1 MSDLTAKYFENI
13 LQVAADHTSAADVDL
28 GAENAREVTVAQLA
42 FDSLEALS
50 FVMALEEVADLEMD
64 SFELPVTATLW
75 NVAEQMTALHSKN
88 QAG

>member
-1 MSDLTAKYFENI
+1 MFDLTTKYFENV
-13 LQVAADHTSAADVDL
+13 LQVAAEHTDTSNVDL
-28 GAENAREVTVAQLA
+28 GAENAREFTVAQLA

-75 NVAEQMTALHSKN
+75 DIAEHMTVIHTKN
-88 QAG
+88 QAA

>member
-1 MSDLTAKYFENI
+1 MFDLTPKYFENV
-13 LQVAADHTSAADVDL
+13 LQVAAEHTEAADVDL

-42 FDSLEALS
+42 LDSLEVLS

-64 SFELPVTATLW
+64 NFELPVTATLW
-75 NVAEQMTALHSKN
+75 DIAEHMTALHSKN